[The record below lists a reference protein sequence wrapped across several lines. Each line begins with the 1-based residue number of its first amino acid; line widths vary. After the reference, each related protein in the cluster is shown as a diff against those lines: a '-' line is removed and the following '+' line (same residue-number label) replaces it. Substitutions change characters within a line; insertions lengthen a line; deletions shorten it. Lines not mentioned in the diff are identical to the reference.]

1 MGLIYMKQYKSYG
14 GLTYLIKDGTRHVFK
29 YVGNVHKKTKKK
41 NTKRNKFRTKRNRK
55 Y

>member
-1 MGLIYMKQYKSYG
+1 MKQYKSYG

-41 NTKRNKFRTKRNRK
+41 NTKRNKLRTTKRNRK